1 MTEREQLVEQRD
13 VLVGREIVEFFAQLQ
28 RLHRQLDPQF
38 AGDAASIRALS
49 GDTFPPVNVGATQ
62 DTIEVMALAPGV
74 DGKTLDLS
82 IDKGLLI
89 ISGERKSELPK
100 PGERVDTYA
109 CERFAGKF
117 RRVISLPDEVDSG
130 KVDAVYQ
137 DGVLRITIAK
147 RESSKPRRIAIN

>member
-1 MTEREQLVEQRD
+1 MYGSFRPAA
-13 VLVGREIVEFFAQLQ
+13 EFFAQLQ

-38 AGDAASIRALS
+38 GGEAASIRALS
-49 GDTFPPVNVGATQ
+49 GETFPLVNVGATQ
-62 DTIEVMALAPGV
+62 DAIEVMALAPGV
-74 DGKTLDLS
+74 DGKSLDLS

-89 ISGERKSELPK
+89 ISGERQSALPK
-100 PGERVDTYA
+100 PGERADTYA

-117 RRVISLPDEVDSG
+117 RRVISLPDEVDPG
-130 KVDAVYQ
+130 KVDAAYQ